1 MSNLIVDGYSGI
13 IAPPN
18 LATNGAFSI
27 DQRGGKTYGSWYPLD
42 VSDYLV
48 DCWKVIYNTIAFTE
62 FNVSTSSSGG
72 FNNGWIGFRGFG
84 KKGQSISIHS
94 RDEGSFGH
102 NEVSNNQD
110 VTATVGC
117 ANIGGVPVSIWCAP
131 SGTSSISK
139 HSHAPVLKSGESGR
153 AISVSSATQ
162 VYVDHTQ
169 VSNRFAITLQEDGE
183 FLFYVYMFNLFAG
196 AFKNPPQFAPVPYAD
211 DLARCQRYYQTGYYT
226 AHQKAMQ
233 YDTNHAIFEE
243 RVGYT
248 VPMVSLPTRSFELQL
263 IESLT
268 GSAGVKNDRTSSADG
283 VNKLVTTIN
292 GTNDSLAVYMSWLDG
307 TFAQE
312 MYNFGFSLAG
322 AWTAEVV

>member
-18 LATNGAFSI
+18 LLTNGAFRI
-27 DQRGGKTYGSWYPLD
+27 DQRNTPYGDNHIPIKIG
-42 VSDYLV
+42 DYV
-48 DCWKVIYNTIAFTE
+48 ADCWKVHSVT
-62 FNVSTSSSGG
+62 NVDYLSYMVHP
-72 FNNGWIGFRGFG
+72 NNGWVGLKGYG
-84 KKGQSISIHS
+84 KKGQEIVLENKDMQGLGHMYNTNYTTGVEFTAWMGNVQVRAGSIPFKAQLHYMY
-94 RDEGSFGH
+94 
-102 NEVSNNQD
+102 N
-110 VTATVGC
+110 
-117 ANIGGVPVSIWCAP
+117 
-131 SGTSSISK
+131 SSIFS
-139 HSHAPVLKSGESGR
+139 
-153 AISVSSATQ
+153 AISNDYTYYKPGDIKPTKPTIYNTDNVTPNTPSA
-162 VYVDHTQ
+162 
-169 VSNRFAITLQEDGE
+169 FKMILEADGE
-183 FLFYVYMFNLFAG
+183 YDMYIYQANAVLG